1 MVKKFIANL
10 IINNAMQIGKSV
22 LKAYNKSVAGAA
34 SKSAGSGSSAA
45 NDGFNKMKEQ
55 MGMLSG

>member
-22 LKAYNKSVAGAA
+22 YKAYLKSVAGAA
-34 SKSAGSGSSAA
+34 SKGGGSSSGGGSGAA
-45 NDGFNKMKEQ
+45 ADGFNKMKE
-55 MGMLSG
+55 

>member
-22 LKAYNKSVAGAA
+22 LKAYSKTVGGAA
-34 SKSAGSGSSAA
+34 AKGGGSSGGGGGGAA
-45 NDGFNKMKEQ
+45 ADGFNKMKE
-55 MGMLSG
+55 